1 MASFLSILSCNKKE
15 TKNNKAQSAK
25 TTSATNDSVQVEEE
39 TPRKES
45 INLFR
50 LTYRDSSD
58 VAFVSLSDIYPL
70 NAKDDDKLILP
81 EISESETKAT
91 PLLSL

>member
-1 MASFLSILSCNKKE
+1 MNTKIYIIFIASLLSLLSCNKKE

-25 TTSATNDSVQVEEE
+25 TTTATNDSVQAEEE

-58 VAFVSLSDIYPL
+58 AGVRSNFCIVP
-70 NAKDDDKLILP
+70 
-81 EISESETKAT
+81 
-91 PLLSL
+91 